1 MNAPFARSPSRFDEF
16 FAMGFARLVPVIPH
30 DAPISVKSSL
40 FSRVGTSQD
49 GRGKT
54 PGVRGND
61 GLWYSFDWTKHEADA
76 RDLTRWQAMSAG
88 VGVKMGAGLYFIDAD
103 TMDKLLAA
111 NIHMTVVKHF
121 GVLCCR
127 VGNFP
132 KAGYLIRLSAPLNY
146 MRIDFG
152 PANAAG
158 TFERVEIL
166 GEGKQAVF
174 AGTHPKTKL
183 PYTWVTPLVPFDQ
196 VPVFSPAQVIAFLDE
211 LRTILPAATK
221 VITEGGGA
229 DVPQASLKGD
239 LDTVRKAVKATP
251 NTSKTFGTREAYRD
265 FGYAIK
271 AALPEQ
277 EPEAF
282 ELFQEW
288 CDRWQDGT
296 NDPAIVA
303 ADWRR
308 MRGPYRRGASWLFE
322 LAEQEN
328 PEAFKN
334 VDRFFDVIPDEAEPL
349 FDTAPATPEAKT
361 DTYPILRIGDIVN
374 RPPPIYLIK
383 RHFPEIS
390 VGFLYAA
397 PGAGKTFLALDA
409 ALHIAYALPAWHGD
423 AIKAEAGTA
432 VVYIAA
438 EGSFGFRNRILA
450 WLQKRNQT
458 VHSDR
463 FVMIERTI
471 DFMEAGDIDRLL
483 RTVSSVI
490 GARPVLI
497 VVDTVSQAIPGADEN
512 LQKEMTLFV
521 KACNRVK
528 ETFRCAVLGIHHA
541 GKNGDMRGSTVLR
554 GAGDFVFR
562 LDRKEGASVGRLWC
576 EKQKDGP
583 DGWSEP
589 YRFDHVSLDAG
600 ESSWVPERCEQSIG
614 PDKALT
620 PVLAIEVLGAMASA
634 WSAGEPWGRTY
645 RSRELM
651 ASRRMVE
658 DFDFSM
664 EKAEQMIGF
673 WIASGDIVEAT
684 HSAKTKR
691 KGFQVVRRLDVAPV
705 EAGTSLF
712 D

>member
-16 FAMGFARLVPVIPH
+16 FAMGFARLVPVIPP
-30 DAPISVKSSL
+30 DAPISEKSSL

-88 VGVKMGAGLYFIDAD
+88 VGVKMGAGLFFIDAD

-196 VPVFSPAQVIAFLDE
+196 VPVFSPAQVIAFLEE

-221 VITEGGGA
+221 VIEEGGGG

-239 LDTVRKAVKATP
+239 LDTVRRAVKATP

-265 FGYAIK
+265 FVYAIK

-334 VDRFFDVIPDEAEPL
+334 VDRFFDVLPDEAEPL
-349 FDTAPATPEAKT
+349 FAAPEQPKPT
-361 DTYPILRIGDIVN
+361 DTYPILRMGDIVN
-374 RPPPIYLIK
+374 RPPPVYLIK
-383 RHFPEIS
+383 RHIPEIG
-390 VGFLYAA
+390 VGFLYAR
-397 PGAGKTFLALDA
+397 PGAGKSFLVLDI
-409 ALHIAYALPAWHGD
+409 ALHIAYGRPAWHGD
-423 AIKAEAGTA
+423 AIAAPDGA
-432 VVYIAA
+432 VVIYLAA
-438 EGSFGFRNRILA
+438 EGSVGFRNRILA
-450 WLQKRNQT
+450 WQKRHGVT
-458 VHSDR
+458 EHSDR
-463 FVMIERTI
+463 FLLIERTVN
-471 DFMEAGDIDRLL
+471 FMAPGDVDKLL
-483 RTVSSVI
+483 RTVNAA
-490 GARPVLI
+490 GARPALV
-497 VVDTVSQAIPGADEN
+497 VVDTVSRAIPGADEN
-512 LQKEMTLFV
+512 TQKDMTMFV
-521 KACNRVK
+521 SACDK
-528 ETFRCAVLGIHHA
+528 LKDAHQCAILGVHHA
-541 GKNGDMRGSTVLR
+541 GKNGDMRGSTVLS
-554 GAGDFVFR
+554 GAGDFVFM
-562 LDRKEGASVGRLWC
+562 LERKEGASVGRLHC
-576 EKQKDGP
+576 QKQKDGGP
-583 DGWSEP
+583 DGWSDP
-589 YRFDHVSLDAG
+589 YRFDVVGLDAG
-600 ESSWVPERCEQSIG
+600 ESSLVPGRCEQSIG

-620 PVLAIEVLGAMASA
+620 PSLAAAVFSAMEAAWAS
-634 WSAGEPWGRTY
+634 GEPWGRTY
-645 RSRELM
+645 RSGELM
-651 ASRRMVE
+651 AARRMVH

-664 EKAEQMIGF
+664 EKAEEMIGF
-673 WIASGDIVEAT
+673 WIASGDIVEAV

-691 KGFQVVRRLDVAPV
+691 KGFRVVRRLDAAP
-705 EAGTSLF
+705 AQASSSSLF